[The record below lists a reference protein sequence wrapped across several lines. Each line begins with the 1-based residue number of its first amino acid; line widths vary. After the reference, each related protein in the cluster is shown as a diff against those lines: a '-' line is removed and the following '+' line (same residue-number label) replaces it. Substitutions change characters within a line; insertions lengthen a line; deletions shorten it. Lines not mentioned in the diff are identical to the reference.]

1 MRNFFKKTIEGILK
15 MDEEKDT
22 TLSKFLTVILV
33 WVLVFI
39 VYKYTGF
46 GYMHGILGSLVLV
59 VVANAVILILFY
71 FVKKIFLTKKQENKE
86 ND

>member
-1 MRNFFKKTIEGILK
+1 ME
-15 MDEEKDT
+15 EEKDT
-22 TLSKFLTVILV
+22 TLSKFLSVVLV
-33 WVLVFI
+33 WVTVFC

-59 VVANAVILILFY
+59 IVADAVILILFY
-71 FVKKIFLTKKQENKE
+71 FFKKIFLTKKQENKKDNSKDTK